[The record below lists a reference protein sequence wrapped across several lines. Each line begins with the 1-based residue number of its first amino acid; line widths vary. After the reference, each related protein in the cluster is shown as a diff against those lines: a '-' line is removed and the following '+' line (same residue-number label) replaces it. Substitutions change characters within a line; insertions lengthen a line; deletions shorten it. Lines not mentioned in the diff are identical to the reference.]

1 MCKSAKEIRDPVN
14 DKSWRDMIY
23 EALLEAVENGNKEFF
38 IEIIKYN
45 PQLLWIFEAV
55 SGRNL
60 FQLAVVFRK
69 EKIFNLIHG
78 LDNRK
83 VALLR
88 SLDKDNNNILHI
100 VAYLS
105 PRPDHLSKISGSAL
119 KMQREIRWYMEVKS
133 LVSEREVVQ
142 KNNEKMTPRQVFE
155 VSHEP
160 LRKEGEE
167 WMKYTAT
174 ACSFVAALIATVTFQ
189 AIFTVPGGYDETL
202 GKPLLLRD
210 LHFTAFIISDSLA
223 FFTSCTS
230 VLIFLSILTAR
241 YSFDDFIVSL
251 PRKMI
256 FGLAILFFSI
266 ASLLVG
272 FITALSS
279 TMRQKPTLV
288 VPMKPLAALPVL
300 LFLMLQYPLLKEMI
314 SSTYGKRLFHRDTKS
329 WLELPGQDQHAN
341 VTSVYVGSSHGQHSV
356 NNHRSQTTILQQ
368 EDHYSSTEQLLN
380 KEGLHYTFHKQDH
393 YSIFSPFRNQ
403 TKQTREVFYRNMFIT
418 FMLLLC
424 FACTYRQRHK
434 RIYIYPIT
442 ISVLVSYTS
451 ICLEFVKENLVMAMG
466 SNYLDSAGLKETFRR
481 SPFKFAN
488 TKVPQDE
495 APNDHLNIQT
505 PFIESALSAS
515 RLHGKNTN
523 VYYDY
528 IQLSQGISQGRVEAV
543 KDFLNQRPDAVD
555 EWINFYETP
564 LLKACAC
571 GKPEIVKELLRRMT
585 PEQMLPKMSQNASYH
600 TPLTV
605 VAVSGN
611 MEIAEVL
618 IAKNPKLL
626 EIPGNNGQIPVVV
639 AVENTQMEMA
649 RYLYTRTP
657 VQVLLDEDGYHGSLL
672 FLNAIF
678 YKMLDIALDLFSM
691 CRRLAVTKHLQ
702 IESIPIIVLASKPDL
717 FPGGCYLG
725 PLERFIYSWLEV
737 KLPTLPEASRS
748 SKDQHNT
755 PMGKLHKLFTK
766 WTGIDE
772 VYRMKVMHLQ
782 AKKLLLGIS
791 EETLAMGL
799 NERSETVDEALL
811 FAVRFGN
818 VDFLVEMIKNNSE
831 LLWST
836 RTSSSSTL
844 FLLAV
849 EFRQEKVF
857 SLLYGLDDRKH
868 LLLAD
873 KDCYGNGVL
882 HLAGY
887 PSPPSK
893 LSNVV
898 GATLQMQRELQW
910 FKEVERIA
918 PEIEKERVNTEEQT
932 PSEIFTKEHE
942 SLRKEAE
949 KWMKDTAMSCSLV
962 AALIVTVTFAAVF
975 TVPGGTDDNKKGIP
989 FHLKD
994 RQFVTFV
1001 VSDLVS
1007 CFASCTS
1014 VLIFL
1019 GILTARYS
1027 FDDFLVSLPTK
1038 MIAGLSILFVSIAA
1052 MLIAFSSAL
1061 FTMFDDEKWIVP
1073 PTILLACFPALLF
1086 VLLQYPLLKEMIF
1099 STYGKGIFD
1108 RNMKCWS

>member
-1 MCKSAKEIRDPVN
+1 M
-14 DKSWRDMIY
+14 
-23 EALLEAVENGNKEFF
+23 
-38 IEIIKYN
+38 
-45 PQLLWIFEAV
+45 
-55 SGRNL
+55 
-60 FQLAVVFRK
+60 
-69 EKIFNLIHG
+69 
-78 LDNRK
+78 
-83 VALLR
+83 
-88 SLDKDNNNILHI
+88 
-100 VAYLS
+100 
-105 PRPDHLSKISGSAL
+105 
-119 KMQREIRWYMEVKS
+119 
-133 LVSEREVVQ
+133 
-142 KNNEKMTPRQVFE
+142 
-155 VSHEP
+155 
-160 LRKEGEE
+160 
-167 WMKYTAT
+167 
-174 ACSFVAALIATVTFQ
+174 
-189 AIFTVPGGYDETL
+189 
-202 GKPLLLRD
+202 
-210 LHFTAFIISDSLA
+210 
-223 FFTSCTS
+223 
-230 VLIFLSILTAR
+230 
-241 YSFDDFIVSL
+241 
-251 PRKMI
+251 
-256 FGLAILFFSI
+256 
-266 ASLLVG
+266 
-272 FITALSS
+272 
-279 TMRQKPTLV
+279 
-288 VPMKPLAALPVL
+288 
-300 LFLMLQYPLLKEMI
+300 
-314 SSTYGKRLFHRDTKS
+314 
-329 WLELPGQDQHAN
+329 
-341 VTSVYVGSSHGQHSV
+341 
-356 NNHRSQTTILQQ
+356 
-368 EDHYSSTEQLLN
+368 
-380 KEGLHYTFHKQDH
+380 
-393 YSIFSPFRNQ
+393 
-403 TKQTREVFYRNMFIT
+403 
-418 FMLLLC
+418 
-424 FACTYRQRHK
+424 
-434 RIYIYPIT
+434 
-442 ISVLVSYTS
+442 
-451 ICLEFVKENLVMAMG
+451 
-466 SNYLDSAGLKETFRR
+466 
-481 SPFKFAN
+481 
-488 TKVPQDE
+488 
-495 APNDHLNIQT
+495 
-505 PFIESALSAS
+505 
-515 RLHGKNTN
+515 
-523 VYYDY
+523 
-528 IQLSQGISQGRVEAV
+528 
-543 KDFLNQRPDAVD
+543 
-555 EWINFYETP
+555 
-564 LLKACAC
+564 
-571 GKPEIVKELLRRMT
+571 
-585 PEQMLPKMSQNASYH
+585 
-600 TPLTV
+600 
-605 VAVSGN
+605 
-611 MEIAEVL
+611 
-618 IAKNPKLL
+618 
-626 EIPGNNGQIPVVV
+626 
-639 AVENTQMEMA
+639 
-649 RYLYTRTP
+649 
-657 VQVLLDEDGYHGSLL
+657 
-672 FLNAIF
+672 
-678 YKMLDIALDLFSM
+678 
-691 CRRLAVTKHLQ
+691 
-702 IESIPIIVLASKPDL
+702 
-717 FPGGCYLG
+717 
-725 PLERFIYSWLEV
+725 
-737 KLPTLPEASRS
+737 
-748 SKDQHNT
+748 
-755 PMGKLHKLFTK
+755 
-766 WTGIDE
+766 
-772 VYRMKVMHLQ
+772 YRMKVMHLQ

-1073 PTILLACFPALLF
+1073 PTILLACYPALLF